1 MSDSSE
7 GEHST
12 VSHCVNAVL
21 FNYLTYDHVIKHMTL
36 LMKDTQDSPSDHSAT
51 QSYRCKPSLQCRELS
66 KGGGGVKSNKS
77 TENLLQ
83 GILAVVNLFLQML
96 HTDFSF
102 SHNKKQ
108 AQPGILLEPEHRPQ
122 HVVKSLLFF
131 LFLLTL

>member
-51 QSYRCKPSLQCRELS
+51 QSYPCKPSLQCRELS

-83 GILAVVNLFLQML
+83 GILQML

-108 AQPGILLEPEHRPQ
+108 AQPGILLEPEHR
-122 HVVKSLLFF
+122 HEVKSLLFF